1 MDLIKDVYKIS
12 IDLLYLPTPM
22 RQHAKLNDEKIKTLA
37 DKMKENG
44 KVNFYSSE
52 PQEVAEKKNELF
64 IVLRELTA
72 SAINY
77 CYWYG
82 NSLIRPNMAS
92 SSKMYE
98 LVDAALNA
106 EMIKKPI
113 DPDLGTVSNKY
124 YERLYKT
131 CIDYLIE
138 LLSIERF
145 PLLEERKRHLLE
157 LTENGKGVAFAN
169 YVVLHKDK
177 HGIEV
182 FEELVKNFPGFASD
196 TFLKRASLFI
206 IQLNRQLGWF
216 GNLVDELFVPADYQV
231 PKMLQ
236 HFGAIEYS
244 NDLGFKIQEGKLI
257 EKGSLMEVQLRAATV
272 MACKEI
278 MKLTGWNISEVD
290 TWLWTKRKEPKSRFH
305 LTYTTDY

>member
-1 MDLIKDVYKIS
+1 MDLIKGVYQMS
-12 IDLLYLPTPM
+12 IDLLCLPTPM
-22 RQHAKLNDEKIKTLA
+22 RQHAKVNNLKTELLA
-37 DKMKENG
+37 KQMLDDG

-82 NSLIRPNMAS
+82 NSLIRPNGAN

-98 LVDAALNA
+98 LVDTALNA
-106 EMIKKPI
+106 EWKKI
-113 DPDLGTVSNKY
+113 DPDLGIVGTRY
-124 YERLYKT
+124 YERLYAT

-157 LTENGKGVAFAN
+157 LTENGKAITFSN
-169 YVVLHKDK
+169 YVIHNKDK
-177 HGIEV
+177 DGYGV
-182 FEELVKNFPGFASD
+182 FFDLVKNFSGFASD
-196 TFLKRASLFI
+196 SFLKRASLFI

-216 GNLVDELFVPADYQV
+216 GELVDKLFVPADYQV

-236 HFGAIEYS
+236 HFGSIEYS

-290 TWLWTKRKEPKSRFH
+290 TWLWTKRKEPKSKFH